1 MKRFT
6 IRRDDGSFYVTDD
19 DCGYTDTY
27 ESEYEGNA
35 IYRLAHYEDLEEQGR
50 LVKLPCKIGDDV
62 FRIYGG
68 KVYADWQ
75 IAYIEVY
82 EDEIVLI
89 DDSDNAIMYP
99 ADVGKTVFFSR
110 REAEA
115 ALRKDGDG
123 K

>member
-1 MKRFT
+1 MERLTHQGEHGAYWDKSVFDKHGGMEEDL
-6 IRRDDGSFYVTDD
+6 IID
-19 DCGYTDTY
+19 
-27 ESEYEGNA
+27 
-35 IYRLAHYEDLEEQGR
+35 RLARYEDLEEQGR

-62 FRIYGG
+62 FRIYDG

-110 REAEA
+110 REAES
-115 ALRKDGDG
+115 ALRKGG
-123 K
+123 EI

>member
-1 MKRFT
+1 MERLT
-6 IRRDDGSFYVTDD
+6 GRYETGLVYVPQ
-19 DCGYTDTY
+19 GMLP
-27 ESEYEGNA
+27 EA
-35 IYRLAHYEDLEEQGR
+35 LARLAFYEDLEEQGR

-62 FRIYGG
+62 FRVHGG
-68 KVYADWQ
+68 KVFGDWQ

-82 EDEIVLI
+82 EDEILLI

-115 ALRKDGDG
+115 ALRGDLNG
-123 K
+123 